1 MTHATTA
8 NKLTLDGDDGVLMR
22 LIALALE
29 KVQRRRHRPKKNGR
43 LHRV

>member
-1 MTHATTA
+1 MGHATTA
-8 NKLTLDGDDGVLMR
+8 DKVLDDGVLTR

>member
-1 MTHATTA
+1 MSPATTA
-8 NKLTLDGDDGVLMR
+8 DKINVDLDESILMG

-29 KVQRRRHRPKKNGR
+29 KLQRRRHRPKKNGR